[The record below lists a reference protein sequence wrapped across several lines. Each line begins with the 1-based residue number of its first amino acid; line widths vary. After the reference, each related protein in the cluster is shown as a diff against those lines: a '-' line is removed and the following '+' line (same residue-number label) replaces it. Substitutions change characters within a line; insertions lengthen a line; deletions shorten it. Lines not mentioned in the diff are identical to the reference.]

1 MRITVTQKTASRFVC
16 FLVILLVV
24 SSVLLSSVSA
34 QIQQALIIEVYDSET
49 SDVLQGDII
58 LEGKTYDIAIGTDD
72 GGFVVNVTITVPWK
86 SYFTTNETPFITII
100 APFMEDYASF
110 VINASKDGYLPTER
124 TITVIKGALSIR
136 TDRSTVEEKKE
147 FQVTIKDQDSHPV
160 EGAFVF
166 IDPNGTHVSTDSMG
180 IAYIDAPEVNQN
192 RNITIQVIKSGYLD
206 SSTSI
211 LVQNTGGSVLN
222 MGDSILVQIAPIVF
236 AAVAVIF
243 AIFYVRWRRKTQK
256 DMPSRKAGPAEQHE
270 ERLEGTV
277 NLRKRQWEKEPASYQ
292 VKKRGDVSV
301 SSSDPRV
308 EEIRIP
314 LQEKRKETTFLS
326 TGEHPVSSVP
336 HQGNKEDEWF
346 KGQDYMRYKLD
357 EMTGKIDQKNEGKWF
372 EGERD
377 IQSKVDEALKKQP
390 KKRKDNKNDV

>member
-1 MRITVTQKTASRFVC
+1 
-16 FLVILLVV
+16 
-24 SSVLLSSVSA
+24 
-34 QIQQALIIEVYDSET
+34 
-49 SDVLQGDII
+49 
-58 LEGKTYDIAIGTDD
+58 
-72 GGFVVNVTITVPWK
+72 
-86 SYFTTNETPFITII
+86 
-100 APFMEDYASF
+100 
-110 VINASKDGYLPTER
+110 
-124 TITVIKGALSIR
+124 
-136 TDRSTVEEKKE
+136 
-147 FQVTIKDQDSHPV
+147 
-160 EGAFVF
+160 
-166 IDPNGTHVSTDSMG
+166 MG